1 MCQLELFPPSENVQ
15 QFRDALAAYR
25 IARVLHREGV
35 FDLGQL
41 WARRG
46 NYLMALH
53 ALRVE
58 RCTR

>member
-1 MCQLELFPPSENVQ
+1 MTCQLELQLITKTNQTFN
-15 QFRDALAAYR
+15 DARHAYKLAR
-25 IARVLHREGV
+25 ELHRIGV

-46 NYLMALH
+46 NYLVALH

-58 RCTR
+58 RAQ